1 MKLTVFQS
9 DKGDCL
15 LVQGAAGEHV
25 LVDGGMASSYRA
37 HVAPTLAA
45 LRAQGTPLDL
55 LYVSHIDEDHIEGVL
70 ALVQAEVEWRVHDHQ
85 VASGNPGRREPVQL
99 RPPEVRELWHN
110 AFDEIVDDNSRPIA
124 EMLAATAAVL
134 DAGDDPDDP
143 ARAEH
148 QRELGSSVDQ
158 GIRLSRRAGPDQLG
172 IPLNRAFGGK
182 LALVRDDQEP
192 IKLGSLQLTVIGP
205 FEEDLKV
212 LRKEWNAW
220 LGANKR
226 QFADTQARMR
236 ADADRLGTSEVDLLR
251 GEIALR
257 AAELGDRGQVT
268 APNLASLMLLV
279 EEGAKTLLL
288 TGDGHADDI
297 LKGLEHAGRLDSDGA
312 IHVDVLKVQHH
323 GAEFNITKE
332 FCRRVTADR
341 YVVCA
346 NGADENPD
354 LRALQAILDSRLG
367 PQGVVSANAQ
377 AGDRFELLF
386 NARATVV
393 KPGRRQEHMQKV
405 EDLVVDARAAHPN
418 RFEATFL
425 EDHALELQV

>member
-205 FEEDLKV
+205 FEEDLKI
-212 LRKEWNAW
+212 LRKKWNAW
-220 LGANKR
+220 LDANQR
-226 QFADTQARMR
+226 
-236 ADADRLGTSEVDLLR
+236 RL
-251 GEIALR
+251 AAQR

>member
-15 LVQGAAGEHV
+15 LVQGAAGEHI

-45 LRAQGTPLDL
+45 LREQGTPLDL

-70 ALVQAEVEWRVHDHQ
+70 ALMQAEVEWRVHEHQ
-85 VASGNPGRREPVQL
+85 VAHKNPDHPEPKEL

-110 AFDEIVDDNSRPIA
+110 AFDEVVGNNSRPIA

-143 ARAEH
+143 ALAER
-148 QRELGSSVDQ
+148 QRDLGSSVDQ
-158 GIRLSRRAGPDQLG
+158 GIRLSRRAGADQLK
-172 IPLNRAFGGK
+172 IPLNRAFDGK
-182 LALVRDDQEP
+182 LALVRDDQQP
-192 IKLGSLQLTVIGP
+192 IELGSLKLTVIGP
-205 FEEDLKV
+205 FEEDLKE
-212 LRKEWNAW
+212 LRKEWNEW
-220 LGANKR
+220 LKANKR
-226 QFADTQARMR
+226 QLADTQRHMR
-236 ADADRLGTSEVDLLR
+236 EDAERLGTSEFDLLQ
-251 GEIALR
+251 GELALQ
-257 AAELGDRGQVT
+257 AAALGNRKKVT
-268 APNLASLMLLV
+268 APNLASLMLLL
-279 EEGAKTLLL
+279 EEGTKQVLL

-297 LKGLEHAGRLDSDGA
+297 LRGLEHAGRLDADGA

-323 GAEFNITKE
+323 GAEFNIDEE

-341 YVVCA
+341 YVFCA
-346 NGADENPD
+346 NGAHANPD

-367 PQGVVSANAQ
+367 AQGVASDNAQ

-386 NARATVV
+386 NSRSTVV
-393 KPGRRQEHMQKV
+393 KAGPRREHMEKV
-405 EDLVVDARAAHPN
+405 EALVVDAQGRHPN
-418 RFEATFL
+418 RFEAAFL
-425 EDHALELQV
+425 DDHLFELQV